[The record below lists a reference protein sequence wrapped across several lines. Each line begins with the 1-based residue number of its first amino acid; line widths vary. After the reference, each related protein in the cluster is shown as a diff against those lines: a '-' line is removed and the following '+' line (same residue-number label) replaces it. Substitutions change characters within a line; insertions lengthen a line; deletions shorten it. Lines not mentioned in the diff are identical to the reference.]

1 MALALRR
8 LRPAG
13 RRDVWR
19 WDCEGGAA
27 IPAPGNTAPALGFPS
42 GCGQP
47 LYVGDL
53 FLAIA
58 HPGADNFT
66 TAKGVCCRLAA
77 HDEITADTPVNC
89 ASSSSAPVRPAL
101 RVARWGISTRRG
113 RSARTWSFWSTIGIG
128 ETRAIR
134 LRRCAAFVRIKQE
147 TGVPLDSFTLDDG
160 WDLDWDEATG
170 LWGRLGRKRFPGGWE
185 SLQSAAARPESAC
198 RFGSVRSAAMVGAKQ
213 RVAFARTRGFE
224 INGDKL
230 CLAGPR
236 YQKHVMECFS
246 QWAALGMDYI
256 KVDGF
261 WPDCAQTNHRHA
273 VGRGGAIQQM
283 DALIGVFAAWRKANP
298 KLVIGYTSGSNPSPF
313 WLQHCD
319 YVWRSGADDEHEGA
333 GDPFDRYHTFVDG
346 CLQVHRST
354 EMPISG
360 FVTFDIVQGRTRS
373 SSRAA
378 FERGAWWL
386 AARTS
391 LHHDW
396 YVEAGDLTAEEWR
409 LLAARRNGRK
419 RMRGSSGSAG

>member
-1 MALALRR
+1 MGTAGPQTVPRR
-8 LRPAG
+8 LG
-13 RRDVWR
+13 I
-19 WDCEGGAA
+19 AA
-27 IPAPGNTAPALGFPS
+27 I
-42 GCGQP
+42 
-47 LYVGDL
+47 
-53 FLAIA
+53 
-58 HPGADNFT
+58 
-66 TAKGVCCRLAA
+66 
-77 HDEITADTPVNC
+77 
-89 ASSSSAPVRPAL
+89 
-101 RVARWGISTRRG
+101 RG
-113 RSARTWSFWSTIGIG
+113 RTAGIG
-128 ETRAIR
+128 
-134 LRRCAAFVRIKQE
+134 V
-147 TGVPLDSFTLDDG
+147 S
-160 WDLDWDEATG
+160 
-170 LWGRLGRKRFPGGWE
+170 LWFGPIGGYGGRE
-185 SLQSAAARPESAC
+185 
-198 RFGSVRSAAMVGAKQ
+198 Q

-378 FERGAWWL
+378 FERARGGWPREPRCTMIGTSKPATSPPRNGGCWL
-386 AARTS
+386 
-391 LHHDW
+391 
-396 YVEAGDLTAEEWR
+396 
-409 LLAARRNGRK
+409 ARRNGRK